1 MLDSTIVV
9 DAPLASLHAT
19 LTRLAHAPPDMIM
32 LRRASSAADKTFGHT
47 ADGLDAEAPDLSVRA
62 RTAYFAALSLAK
74 ILECFIPIDNEM
86 AIIIRRFRGTAT
98 RVLDTLER
106 VGISASHRALRASLL
121 DPLETP
127 SVEHHLAAPN

>member
-19 LTRLAHAPPDMIM
+19 LTRLAHAPPDLIM
-32 LRRASSAADKTFGHT
+32 LRHASKAADDTFGHT
-47 ADGLDAEAPDLSVRA
+47 ADGLDADAPDLAERA
-62 RTAYFAALSLAK
+62 RTAYFAGLALAK

-86 AIIIRRFRGTAT
+86 AIIVRRFRGTAV
-98 RVLDTLER
+98 RILDTLER

-121 DPLETP
+121 APLEPP